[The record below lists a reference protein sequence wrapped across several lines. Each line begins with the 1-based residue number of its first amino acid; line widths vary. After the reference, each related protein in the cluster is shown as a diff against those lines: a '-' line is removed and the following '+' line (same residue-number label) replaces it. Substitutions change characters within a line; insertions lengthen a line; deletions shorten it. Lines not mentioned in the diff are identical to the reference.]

1 MRNDKF
7 ILKREAHAPRPQFDA
22 EHTRRSRVI
31 RHCAMINCPKPA
43 SANAWPNRVSLS
55 VRTDKVAPREICPQV
70 FGPSEKEPLSLR
82 HDKVQDV
89 TRWMAGSN
97 ERNAPILLSKS
108 TDRVSTYNRVSLLVR
123 TNNLDRSH
131 IDRRRTLQKSDFVIP
146 G

>member
-1 MRNDKF
+1 
-7 ILKREAHAPRPQFDA
+7 
-22 EHTRRSRVI
+22 
-31 RHCAMINCPKPA
+31 
-43 SANAWPNRVSLS
+43 

-108 TDRVSTYNRVSLLVR
+108 ADCQPCEFVGTYQQNRSFSYR
-123 TNNLDRSH
+123 PPKNAPTE
-131 IDRRRTLQKSDFVIP
+131 
-146 G
+146 